1 VSGHA
6 TPVPVSQEY
15 VPVEPEE
22 TPMTP
27 TLSQQVSF
35 AVQHRVPQGFAQTP
49 PLELALLP
57 ELLVELPL
65 DDVLPLLPMPLLE
78 VELPLVLPLLL
89 LVLPLL
95 PMPLLLDDDFPPLE
109 LLLALDPLAP
119 PLELDP
125 PEVPELDPLVLPE
138 PDDPELA
145 PLEPELDAP
154 PEPEAPLLPEPPLEE
169 LLAPLLLEVDPELPV
184 PLLELVDV
192 VPLEAPLE
200 PPFDVPPPEL
210 DPFPPDVP
218 LVTSSEKPASA
229 GPSSATNAEPP
240 HCAALTTK
248 AAAPKAKASLEFI
261 KRALQHHRLPR
272 PAPFVER
279 KRCTHAGRRA

>member
-1 VSGHA
+1 VSGQA

-27 TLSQQVSF
+27 TLSQQVSL

-65 DDVLPLLPMPLLE
+65 DDVLPLLPPMPLLE

-89 LVLPLL
+89 LALPL
-95 PMPLLLDDDFPPLE
+95 LLLDDDFPPLE

-138 PDDPELA
+138 PDDPELV

-154 PEPEAPLLPEPPLEE
+154 PEPEAPLLPVPLLEE

-192 VPLEAPLE
+192 VPLEPPLEAPLE

-210 DPFPPDVP
+210 EPFPPDVP
-218 LVTSSEKPASA
+218 LVTSSGTPASA

-279 KRCTHAGRRA
+279 KRARM